1 MKMSA
6 HSHEP
11 EHENENETDTD
22 TGADT
27 DRNGKDTD
35 MDGRH
40 ARTTCLSRDTR
51 QENGYGHH
59 VWIII
64 WT

>member
-1 MKMSA
+1 MSMKMSA
-6 HSHEP
+6 HSNEP

-22 TGADT
+22 T
-27 DRNGKDTD
+27 DRNGKDTG

-51 QENGYGHH
+51 QENGYGLMYG
-59 VWIII
+59 
-64 WT
+64 